1 MIWLNYINGAT
12 PPGVSMRFDPISVRE
27 RASVTRRG
35 GETLRGTTYD
45 HRLGARRT
53 WEIVISADELID
65 ADRREFVLE
74 FFLGGRRFISFEDVD
89 TAPTTTWVG
98 VAIEGGDA
106 PIEAIEGNERLVE
119 WTFRLIEKEAM

>member
-12 PPGVSMRFDPISVRE
+12 PPGVSMRFAPLSVRE
-27 RASVTRRG
+27 RLSVTRRG

-53 WEIVISADELID
+53 WEVVISADELLSD
-65 ADRREFVLE
+65 ASREFMLE
-74 FFLGGRRFISFEDVD
+74 FFAGGRRFISFEDVE
-89 TAPTTTWVG
+89 TAPTTTWIG

-119 WTFRLIEKEAM
+119 WTFRFVEKEAL